1 MFRLYFNMTQ
11 KENILGLDGR
21 GLFDE
26 DEEEEEM
33 EDMNEICDQS
43 DFSKMEDEME
53 IS

>member
-1 MFRLYFNMTQ
+1 MFCLYFNMKQ

-21 GLFDE
+21 GLFEE

-33 EDMNEICDQS
+33 EDMNEIYDQS